1 MDISLREAQETIF
14 NIIQGEEQR
23 SLLSIKELCHCRF
36 YDLPPVPEFH
46 KPSVGMI
53 RSDDLGRLV
62 QFSGTVIRTGM
73 VWLIVGVNCRSRCW
87 KLRKNTNVR
96 ILAVAVDSTKTRA
109 SANLCNSSRSKCVFS
124 IDFHSGQRRVLRL
137 RRNSHAGAN
146 PDAGS
151 GHNASFHHDYS
162 VKRSRWLL
170 QSAFSALL
178 NEK

>member
-1 MDISLREAQETIF
+1 MLNRSLQTTSLMDISLREAQETIF

-73 VWLIVGVNCRSRCW
+73 V
-87 KLRKNTNVR
+87 
-96 ILAVAVDSTKTRA
+96 
-109 SANLCNSSRSKCVFS
+109 
-124 IDFHSGQRRVLRL
+124 
-137 RRNSHAGAN
+137 
-146 PDAGS
+146 
-151 GHNASFHHDYS
+151 
-162 VKRSRWLL
+162 
-170 QSAFSALL
+170 
-178 NEK
+178 

>member
-73 VWLIVGVNCRSRCW
+73 VWLVAVHITCRSRCW
-87 KLRKNTNVR
+87 
-96 ILAVAVDSTKTRA
+96 
-109 SANLCNSSRSKCVFS
+109 
-124 IDFHSGQRRVLRL
+124 RL
-137 RRNSHAGAN
+137 RRNTSARIRVAV
-146 PDAGS
+146 AGS
-151 GHNASFHHDYS
+151 KWKQILSKAESWRFLYESAPWVLLRRLAARLTKTPASANRCNSSQLKY
-162 VKRSRWLL
+162 V
-170 QSAFSALL
+170 FSIVCDIRAASCAATTRRF
-178 NEK
+178 